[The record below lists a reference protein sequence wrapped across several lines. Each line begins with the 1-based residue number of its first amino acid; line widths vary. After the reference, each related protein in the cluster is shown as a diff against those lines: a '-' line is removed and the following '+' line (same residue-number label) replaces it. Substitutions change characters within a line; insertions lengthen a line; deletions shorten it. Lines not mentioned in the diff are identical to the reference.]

1 MPGTGLNAL
10 LALPHLILKQAHEVP
25 STSVDVALT
34 VPRPT
39 GKDSSC
45 PGLGFLLQSLS
56 VGAQT
61 QIFMYSRQALITK
74 VPFKN
79 LRPGLIE
86 TQACLEL
93 LPKCSQDLN
102 LGTSCYSL
110 QAGGLRLM
118 PPCLS
123 HLGFCLGE

>member
-1 MPGTGLNAL
+1 M
-10 LALPHLILKQAHEVP
+10 
-25 STSVDVALT
+25 DVALT
-34 VPRPT
+34 VRRPT

-45 PGLGFLLQSLS
+45 PGLGVLLKSLS

-61 QIFMYSRQALITK
+61 QIFMYSRQAPITK
-74 VPFKN
+74 VPVKN

-86 TQACLEL
+86 TQAGLEL
-93 LPKCSQDLN
+93 LPKLPSQDLN

-110 QAGGLRLM
+110 QADGLRLM

-123 HLGFCLGE
+123 HLGFWLSEQDSGLISTLQWPAH